1 MSSRSRLAG
10 ILGCA
15 ATLAMVGCAANSGVT
30 PSSGMTTPQQAQ
42 SVPFSGP
49 DWKYEG
55 GVLFHVPHYMPTR
68 QAAKQL
74 AGRMNPALLLA
85 YGGGP
90 VLVHPKAYLIFWG
103 FGTYGDPDGV
113 APLLQKYSRVMGG
126 SGHNR
131 IYTQYYMTSGSTKT
145 FIKDGLKQLG
155 GVWTDNT
162 NPVPSSPTQSQIAAE
177 ALAGVAHF
185 GYNANGSYVV
195 ATPTGHSQSG
205 FGTQFCAYHGATV
218 SNGKLVSYTNL
229 PYMPDAGG
237 SCGEDIVSPPSDESA
252 TDEGVTIV
260 EGHEYG
266 ESVTDP
272 NPPSGWYNGVKGE
285 IGDICAWQN
294 IQNDPFRTNSYTM
307 QPMFSNATQS
317 CVHSYP

>member
-1 MSSRSRLAG
+1 MYRRSRLAG

-30 PSSGMTTPQQAQ
+30 PSSGLTTQQQAQ
-42 SVPFSGP
+42 SMVPSGP
-49 DWKYEG
+49 GWKYEG
-55 GVLFHVPHYMPTR
+55 GVLFHVPHYMATR
-68 QAAKQL
+68 SAARQQFT
-74 AGRMNPALLLA
+74 PAITLN

-90 VLVHPKAYLIFWG
+90 VLVKPKAYLIVWG

-113 APLLQKYSRVMGG
+113 EALLKTYSRVMGG

-131 IYTQYYMTSGSTKT
+131 IYTQYSEKVGSKT
-145 FIKDGLKQLG
+145 IFIKDGLKQLG
-155 GVWTDNT
+155 GVWDDNT
-162 NPVPSSPTQSQIAAE
+162 NPVPSNPTDAQVAAE

-195 ATPTGHSQSG
+195 ATPTGHSSSG
-205 FGTQFCAYHGATV
+205 FGTQWCAYHGATM
-218 SNGKLVSYTNL
+218 SGGKLVSYTNL

-237 SCGEDIVSPPSDESA
+237 NCGASIITPPSDETA

-260 EGHEYG
+260 EGHEWG

-272 NPPSGWYNGVKGE
+272 NPPTGWYNFSQGE

-294 IQNDPFRTNSYTM
+294 ILNDPFRTNSYTM
-307 QPMFSNATQS
+307 QPMFSNKTQT
-317 CVHSYP
+317 CVHTYP